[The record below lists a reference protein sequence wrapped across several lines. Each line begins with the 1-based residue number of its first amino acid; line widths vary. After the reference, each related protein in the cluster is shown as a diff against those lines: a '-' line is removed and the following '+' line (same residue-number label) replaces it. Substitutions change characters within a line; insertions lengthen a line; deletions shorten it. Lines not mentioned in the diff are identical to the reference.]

1 MILINKFHQPVIK
14 EKKIINLEKIFKL
27 NKKNII
33 LPLGSCFLD
42 EFCVHLE
49 KNKFNIFYDRTKH
62 KIIKVDR
69 KSREQAFQFFFGNFY
84 NPLNLLNN
92 LERIIN
98 KTWAFKDKDYVF
110 SKEFNHYINLY
121 LKTRFK
127 TKKLDE
133 LKKHIEKIDKY
144 LFNEIKNSSIILLSF
159 DSGEVWI
166 DKSSKKAWYTFYGN
180 FFNQKVYKNRA
191 TLVSLNSENI
201 KVIINKIIKILGKFG
216 KKKKFILIGS
226 PHPLISSYKKLD
238 HQLSNWYDKS
248 NFISAY
254 NDLKSKDIAY
264 FPINEILHNYKEN
277 EIYEENFFYLKPK
290 TKVKVLLPKF
300 KKMFF

>member
-14 EKKIINLEKIFKL
+14 EKKVINLEKIFKL

-49 KNKFNIFYDRTKH
+49 KNKYNICSDRTQH
-62 KIIKVDR
+62 KIIKADR
-69 KSREQAFQFFFGNFY
+69 KSKEKTFQFFFGNFY

-92 LERIIN
+92 LERIVN
-98 KTWAFKDKDYVF
+98 KTWKFKDKDYVF

-127 TKKLDE
+127 TKKLNE
-133 LKKHIEKIDKY
+133 LKKHIKKIDNY
-144 LFNEIKNSSIILLSF
+144 LLNEIKNSSIILLSF
-159 DSGEVWI
+159 DSAEVWV

-191 TLVSLNSENI
+191 ALVSLNSENI
-201 KVIINKIIKILGKFG
+201 KVILSKIIKILNKFG
-216 KKKKFILIGS
+216 KKKFILMGS
-226 PHPLISSYKKLD
+226 PHPLISSYRKLD

-254 NDLKSKDIAY
+254 NDLKNKDTAY

-290 TKVKVLLPKF
+290 TKFKILLPKF